1 MPSQF
6 ASETAVPVERS
17 KAQIEALLVKYGAE
31 GYHTGW
37 QAASGDDPGW
47 DAIEFL
53 WKAKQI
59 RFRLPRP
66 SEKDKAF
73 IDKYGMRLMGD
84 KLNRAIA
91 QRNRQRWRV
100 LFLVVKA
107 KLEAVEAGISIF
119 EEEFMS
125 FIVTASGRT
134 VGEILLP
141 RLTSGSGPLQLEAGR
156 EGQS

>member
-1 MPSQF
+1 MPRKSLPGF
-6 ASETAVPVERS
+6 AADTEVPVDRS
-17 KAQIEALLVKYGAE
+17 KLQIEALLVKYGAE

-37 QAASGDDPGW
+37 QAATSDDPGW

-53 WKAKQI
+53 WKGKTI

-66 SEKDKAF
+66 AAAGFTDKWGMPLSGHRLQAA
-73 IDKYGMRLMGD
+73 IDQK
-84 KLNRAIA
+84 
-91 QRNRQRWRV
+91 NRQRWRV

-107 KLEAVEAGISIF
+107 KLEAVETGLAIF

-134 VGEILLP
+134 IGEILLP
-141 RLTSGSGPLQLEAGR
+141 RIAAGGSALRLEEGR
-156 EGQS
+156 G

>member
-1 MPSQF
+1 MASTF
-6 ASETAVPVERS
+6 AADTDVPVERS
-17 KAQIEALLVKYGAE
+17 KSQIEALLVKYGAE

-37 QAASGDDPGW
+37 QMATPNDPGW

-53 WKAKQI
+53 WKGKQI

-66 SEKDKAF
+66 SETDKSF
-73 IDKYGMRLMGD
+73 IDKYGFRLSGD
-84 KLNRAIA
+84 KLTRAIA

-141 RLTSGSGPLQLEAGR
+141 RLSAASGPLQLEAGR
-156 EGQS
+156 EPEQ